1 MWFSLP
7 STGVMFGHRGTE
19 QWLVEMVRRK
29 AETPTA
35 SYTRR
40 ADGNRH
46 ELKAYYRFIG
56 NESEEDQLDAC
67 LKGVLSRQEPQRGL
81 TGMARGKRKNA
92 KKDGPTLNV
101 EEVLSGRVRPTAKR
115 LVELIR
121 RINPT
126 GDSPTAG
133 ELTRRY
139 GLKSRLQSLYV
150 DNFKDDVEIRPGST
164 EGTVLLVHRPTG
176 ANVGHAI
183 VADLEPD
190 ARSWVQWQID
200 EAASVGSTQE
210 QRTDTKTPSHRRITV
225 QRGDENDERPKGVET
240 LLRLGRDALE
250 AYDYQEAEVCF
261 EKACSQEPGNADAAA
276 QLLEFFVEHLGT
288 FEKGLALISNAR
300 FPLTDKIRVLGAL
313 AAARTQRFDEA
324 STLALGVSDERLSEV
339 WLSKADDAIRT
350 GRWSDA
356 TEAVETARTMAPNDM
371 GYLSRD
377 KAIDE
382 GRAAER
388 KPLELALQTLIG
400 KGLYAEAEV
409 RALALLESWPD
420 SSSAKRVL
428 ARVDAQKRRTLLSR
442 ELQLAENAQ
451 VEGDDF
457 ATLVHFR
464 KAIDL
469 GADKEKVLPKIAAAQ
484 ASLDAKEETSQ
495 VDHAV
500 ELLSFGGTVNLS

>member
-67 LKGVLSRQEPQRGL
+67 LKGVLSRQEPQRGF

-261 EKACSQEPGNADAAA
+261 EKACSQE
-276 QLLEFFVEHLGT
+276 
-288 FEKGLALISNAR
+288 R
-300 FPLTDKIRVLGAL
+300 
-313 AAARTQRFDEA
+313 
-324 STLALGVSDERLSEV
+324 
-339 WLSKADDAIRT
+339 
-350 GRWSDA
+350 
-356 TEAVETARTMAPNDM
+356 
-371 GYLSRD
+371 
-377 KAIDE
+377 
-382 GRAAER
+382 
-388 KPLELALQTLIG
+388 
-400 KGLYAEAEV
+400 
-409 RALALLESWPD
+409 
-420 SSSAKRVL
+420 
-428 ARVDAQKRRTLLSR
+428 
-442 ELQLAENAQ
+442 
-451 VEGDDF
+451 
-457 ATLVHFR
+457 
-464 KAIDL
+464 
-469 GADKEKVLPKIAAAQ
+469 
-484 ASLDAKEETSQ
+484 
-495 VDHAV
+495 
-500 ELLSFGGTVNLS
+500 